1 MYSIQ
6 IVVEPYFHYQ
16 KKSRNKVN
24 YCYVFSIRL
33 TLKLQV
39 SFFQTASISCNSY
52 PLNIHT
58 SPIYLSINQTSNFD
72 IANLFPRFVSS
83 ILPQL
88 VNWQVFR
95 SRLVQPA
102 IVFLVMRQSLFVCK
116 VRSIR
121 FPRRVCFQKDYL
133 RTLLMLIPMNASKLR
148 RSQATRYALTVR
160 SDLILNQLNSTACK

>member
-1 MYSIQ
+1 MSLRFYCKFEHRKEDIFLFLISSALIFLLTFYFMYSIQ

-116 VRSIR
+116 VRSDFRDVYVSRKII
-121 FPRRVCFQKDYL
+121 FE
-133 RTLLMLIPMNASKLR
+133 
-148 RSQATRYALTVR
+148 RY
-160 SDLILNQLNSTACK
+160 